1 MNYIGMEEKF
11 DRIQFAIGWIEY
23 YSLENFGIVNN
34 DYTKEEVIE
43 NIKYIK
49 DYIEDYDDIYFE

>member
-1 MNYIGMEEKF
+1 M
-11 DRIQFAIGWIEY
+11 
-23 YSLENFGIVNN
+23 SV
-34 DYTKEEVIE
+34 YTKEEVIE